1 MERFILKKTAVS
13 VVLIQLLCL
22 SASLWLVSAASN
34 ASCVMDN
41 EPPLLDGPGD
51 FDAPISHGLE
61 SATREEMQEQ
71 IGVLSRQVEELQ
83 AVNYQT
89 TIMMY
94 VFVVVSAFLV
104 LMLMLF
110 VMFRRPTL
118 IVRTTR

>member
-1 MERFILKKTAVS
+1 MKNRAVS
-13 VVLIQLLCL
+13 VVLMHLVCL
-22 SASLWLVSAASN
+22 LVSLLLVSVTAN
-34 ASCVMDN
+34 ASCVL
-41 EPPLLDGPGD
+41 ETEPLLDGPAGY
-51 FDAPISHGLE
+51 DASTSNGLE

-71 IGVLSRQVEELQ
+71 IDALSRQVEELQ

-104 LMLMLF
+104 LMLMFF

>member
-1 MERFILKKTAVS
+1 
-13 VVLIQLLCL
+13 
-22 SASLWLVSAASN
+22 
-34 ASCVMDN
+34 MDN